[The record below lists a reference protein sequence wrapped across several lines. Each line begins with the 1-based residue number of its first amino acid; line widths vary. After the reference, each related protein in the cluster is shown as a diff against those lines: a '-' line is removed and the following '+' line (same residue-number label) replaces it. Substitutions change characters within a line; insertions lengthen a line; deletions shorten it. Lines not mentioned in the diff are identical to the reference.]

1 VELTYVKTTDVDNEL
16 KSSFSKGERMGF
28 RVGVQNIAMTSKTAT
43 FVVSVFDEIKVAIG
57 AATLADEHVPPGT
70 SEYFVKDVAI
80 PESAFAGQGLAA
92 ANAFK
97 NVEGAF
103 VPWCPEVQTDFQIGL
118 ARDVAVLDVIPS
130 AREVLSNETVNIS
143 VVVKNKGQVAESFN
157 VNIFYES
164 SLVGTTSVNSLA
176 PGAEKTLSMTWST
189 VGVQTG
195 DYRIK
200 AEAEAVPGE
209 TFLSDNVFVDGYVR
223 ISTSPTPPAPI
234 LDMRSLLAMLF
245 ILTVL
250 VAAVLVI
257 AMILL
262 LCCRRR
268 KKEEDEKKDVKTVS
282 EYAAPRSYSAK
293 KCSVCPHCMSFHGKD
308 F

>member
-1 VELTYVKTTDVDNEL
+1 
-16 KSSFSKGERMGF
+16 MGF

-57 AATLADEHVPPGT
+57 VATLKDEHVPPGT
-70 SEYFVKDVAI
+70 SEYFVEDVVI

-97 NVEGAF
+97 NVEGAL

-118 ARDVAVLDVIPS
+118 ARDVAVLDVLPS

-143 VVVKNKGQVAESFN
+143 VVVKNKGQVAESFDVN
-157 VNIFYES
+157 VFYDS
-164 SLVGTTSVNSLA
+164 SLVGTASVNSLA
-176 PGAEKTLSMTWST
+176 PSTEKTLSMTWFT
-189 VGVQTG
+189 AGVQTG

-245 ILTVL
+245 ILIVL

-257 AMILL
+257 AVILL

-282 EYAAPRSYSAK
+282 EYVAPQSLSSK
-293 KCSVCPHCMSFHGKD
+293 KCAVCGKEFPAVYTFCPHCMSFHGKD